1 MSWRVAAI
9 PRRVPEAPPGR
20 RAAPARL
27 WLGATVVDATVVATL
42 GIVVSLCIH
51 LIVIV
56 LPEGV
61 ASFEPLVLGLTGA
74 LLAGAY
80 LVYAWGY
87 EGATL
92 GQRMLGLRA
101 VRVESLAANER
112 LGMRRALLRL
122 SGVLL
127 GFLAV
132 DVEVAFLRSDRRALH
147 DLIARSVVVPNP
159 DAVPS
164 PIARSLPHIRKG
176 RKYA

>member
-1 MSWRVAAI
+1 
-9 PRRVPEAPPGR
+9 
-20 RAAPARL
+20 
-27 WLGATVVDATVVATL
+27 
-42 GIVVSLCIH
+42 
-51 LIVIV
+51 
-56 LPEGV
+56 
-61 ASFEPLVLGLTGA
+61 
-74 LLAGAY
+74 
-80 LVYAWGY
+80 
-87 EGATL
+87 
-92 GQRMLGLRA
+92 MLGLRA